1 MKRFSY
7 LAPVCVLSACASV
20 DRQQS
25 ADFDA
30 VRTAVRERTAA
41 LLPSSGD
48 DAEYEGTLAPEVL
61 ELLQQDLTE
70 DAAVKI
76 AVLNNRSV
84 RAALARLSVSSAEL
98 VQAGLLRNPVF
109 SANAKF
115 FDAGTEL
122 EIGVLQ
128 PFIDLFFVSARRRV
142 AESELEATR
151 AEIAGEIVRLVYDV
165 RRAFVRVHAGERA
178 LAVDRE
184 ALRAA
189 QASFDL
195 TRELHRAGNVTDTR
209 LTADELALGR
219 AQLAVTRAESEL
231 VDAREPLNVLLG
243 LWGDAVGWTVAGA
256 IGDEMPAPF
265 DLEHVEARA
274 IAASFDLSAGR
285 AHALVEARRAG
296 LASWER
302 AFSTGEIGLVAKREA
317 VDGEWGL
324 GPALVFDLPVFDAGG
339 ASRAAASARMR
350 AALADYVSLA
360 VEIRSA
366 ARRLRARAR
375 ALEDQ
380 AAFLRSDVLPTA
392 QRLVKETLQNYNAM
406 QIGVFDVFVVKEEEI
421 TAQRAHVETLRD
433 ALLARLDLEELLA
446 GHLNHERVEADAQR
460 PVAWGAAARTGGH

>member
-1 MKRFSY
+1 MKY
-7 LAPVCVLSACASV
+7 YGHLASVCVLSACASV

-48 DAEYEGTLAPEVL
+48 DADYEGTIAPEVL

-70 DAAVKI
+70 DSAVKI

-84 RAALARLSVSSAEL
+84 RAALARLNVSSAEL

-128 PFIDLFFVSARRRV
+128 PFIDLFFVSARKRV

-165 RRAFVRVHAGERA
+165 RRAFVRVHAGGRV
-178 LAVDRE
+178 LDVDRE

-189 QASFDL
+189 QASCDL
-195 TRELHRAGNVTDTR
+195 TRELHRAGNVTDAR
-209 LTADELALGR
+209 LTTDELALGR
-219 AQLAVTRAESEL
+219 AKLAVTRAESDVVE
-231 VDAREPLNVLLG
+231 AREPLNLLLG
-243 LWGDAVGWTVAGA
+243 LWGDSIGWTVAGT
-256 IGDEMPAPF
+256 IGDEMPAPR
-265 DLEHVEARA
+265 DLEHVESRA
-274 IAASFDLSAGR
+274 IAASFDLSVGR
-285 AHALVEARRAG
+285 AHAVAEARRAG
-296 LASWER
+296 FSSWER

-324 GPALVFDLPVFDAGG
+324 GPALVFDVPVFDAGG
-339 ASRAAASARMR
+339 ASQAAATARLR
-350 AALADYVSLA
+350 AALADHVSLA

-366 ARRLRARAR
+366 ARRLRERSL
-375 ALEDQ
+375 ALQEQ
-380 AAFLRSDVLPTA
+380 AAFLRSDVLPA
-392 QRLVKETLQNYNAM
+392 AKRLVRETLQNYNAM
-406 QIGVFDVFVVKEEEI
+406 QIGVFDVFIVKEEEI
-421 TAQRAHVETLRD
+421 AAQRAHVETLRD
-433 ALLARLDLEELLA
+433 ALLAGLDLEELLA
-446 GHLNHERVEADAQR
+446 GHLNRERVEADAGR
-460 PVAWGAAARTGGH
+460 PVAWGAAGRAGGH